1 MFTRN
6 HIFLLLLLFLAGC
19 NSQNENTTG
28 AEEIKKN
35 TGENSSGINAI
46 SNLDGCYL
54 SIFKN
59 DTSSLKINSY
69 NGLVYGKL
77 TYKRYEKDS
86 NTGILNGTIHDSLII
101 ADYTFQSEGISSVR
115 EVVFKISGNNLIE
128 GQGDIIINRNGDSAK
143 FKNIAHLKF
152 QEDQVFVKK
161 NCD

>member
-1 MFTRN
+1 MNRL
-6 HIFLLLLLFLAGC
+6 FLMLLLFLAGC

-28 AEEIKKN
+28 AGEIKNN
-35 TGENSSGINAI
+35 TGEHLSNTSI
-46 SNLDGCYL
+46 SHLDGCYL

-59 DTSSLKINSY
+59 DTSSLKINSN

-77 TYKRYEKDS
+77 TYKRFEKDS
-86 NTGILNGTIHDSLII
+86 NTGIINGTIHDSLII

-161 NCD
+161 NCE